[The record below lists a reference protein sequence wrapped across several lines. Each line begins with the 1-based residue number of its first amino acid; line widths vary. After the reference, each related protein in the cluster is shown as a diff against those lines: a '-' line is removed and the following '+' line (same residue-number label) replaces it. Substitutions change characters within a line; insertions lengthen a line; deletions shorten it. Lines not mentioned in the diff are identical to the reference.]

1 MSKLFIVRKDLRS
14 SVRCSFCYYADGALG
29 EGTIWDLSVSGWRST
44 GNLVVAPGLE
54 VTAYLK
60 LLDGSG
66 SSHLQVA
73 GAVVRWVQGQTMGWE
88 ITKIDEASKARLAA
102 FLGQEVQARPS
113 QTIFA
118 RAHGFLS
125 GLMEPASSAAKG

>member
-1 MSKLFIVRKDLRS
+1 MTKTFAVRKEPRS
-14 SVRCSFCYYADGALG
+14 TVQCSFCYYADGALG

-44 GNLVVAPGLE
+44 GNLVIAPGFE

-60 LLDGSG
+60 LLDGNG
-66 SSHLQVA
+66 SSHLQVE

-88 ITKIDEASKARLAA
+88 ITRIDEASKARLAA
-102 FLGQEVQARPS
+102 FVGHEVHVRPS
-113 QTIFA
+113 HAMIA

-125 GLMEPASSAAKG
+125 GLMDRASSAAKG